1 MCTIAC
7 YAMFIYEQRK
17 NANNTGRMPI
27 LTRKPGE
34 SLLLGLTAYSMANTV
49 LHAFFEYGP
58 IRVRVMDVRG
68 RQVKLGSEAAPAVK
82 ILRAELVE

>member
-1 MCTIAC
+1 MLV
-7 YAMFIYEQRK
+7 
-17 NANNTGRMPI
+17 

-34 SLLLGLTAYSMANTV
+34 SLLLELTADSVTNTV

-58 IRVRVMDVRG
+58 IRIQVLEVRG
-68 RQVKLGSEAAPAVK
+68 MQVKIGIEAAPAVK

>member
-1 MCTIAC
+1 ML
-7 YAMFIYEQRK
+7 
-17 NANNTGRMPI
+17 I

-34 SLLLGLTAYSMANTV
+34 SLLLGLTADPVTNTA

-58 IRVRVMDVRG
+58 IRIRVMDVRG
-68 RQVKLGSEAAPAVK
+68 RQVKIGIEAAPAVK